1 LEGFEFWGLCRVYR
15 NDMRVLIICEFLG
28 FKIGL
33 ELNERLHGIGLYHEN
48 FPGDGE
54 MRKKKIFIAG
64 LEFSLRVL
72 SD

>member
-1 LEGFEFWGLCRVYR
+1 MDGLEGFEFWCLCRVYR

-48 FPGDGE
+48 FPGDG
-54 MRKKKIFIAG
+54 
-64 LEFSLRVL
+64 
-72 SD
+72 